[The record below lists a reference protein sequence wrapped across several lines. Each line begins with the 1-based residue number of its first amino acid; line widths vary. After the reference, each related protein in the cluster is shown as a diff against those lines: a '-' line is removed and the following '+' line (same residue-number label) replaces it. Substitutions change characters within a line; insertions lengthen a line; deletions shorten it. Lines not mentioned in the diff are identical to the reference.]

1 MFAKSQD
8 VAEKP
13 FSPLPGA
20 ETAAGNARLSVLH
33 EDITVIGTLTSD
45 GILDLAG
52 FFEGDLTVD
61 TLVLAKTG
69 RIKGNVRARN
79 VTIEGSLQGTISAIS
94 VTLKTSA
101 QVTADIVAQK
111 LVIEAGAM
119 IEGRVAAKS
128 NQTQDQAS
136 ASQVA

>member
-1 MFAKSQD
+1 
-8 VAEKP
+8 
-13 FSPLPGA
+13 
-20 ETAAGNARLSVLH
+20 VLH
-33 EDITVIGTLTSD
+33 EDITVNGTLTSD

-79 VTIEGSLQGTISAIS
+79 VTIEGSLEGTISAIS
-94 VTLKTSA
+94 VALKTCA

-111 LVIEAGAM
+111 LVIESGAM